1 MASQSLSLIAP
12 ARPVE
17 APRAELG
24 RMLDAREVA
33 AVVYE
38 GKVSK
43 RWVLDHVAPLKRL
56 KWGRTCYWYEADV
69 RAWKLDQERQQMRAL
84 ERDGAV

>member
-1 MASQSLSLIAP
+1 MAAQSLSLIAP
-12 ARPVE
+12 RSTE

-33 AVVYE
+33 AIVYE

-43 RWVLDHVAPLKRL
+43 RWVLDNHDPLHRL
-56 KWGRTCYWYEADV
+56 KWGRTCYWYEAES
-69 RAWKLDQERQQMRAL
+69 RAWKAAQERRQLRAH
-84 ERDGAV
+84 EEDEPR